1 MSEQVIGF
9 VGVGRMGA
17 PMAGRLLDAGRSL
30 VVFDTSHDA
39 VQALTA
45 RGAQAAASAADV
57 ASKADVVLLSLPT
70 PPVVEKVGAEVLT
83 GTRVKTMVDLSTTG
97 PSVASRVGAA
107 AAAKN
112 VAWVDSPVSGGIP
125 GATAGTL
132 AVMVSC
138 PEATWPE
145 VDPILKTFGK
155 TFYVGAKPGLA
166 QIAKLANNLLS
177 AAAMVLSSEAVAM
190 GVKAG
195 LNPRTLL
202 DIINAGSGRNTA
214 TMDKMPRCVLPGTFD
229 FGFAIG
235 LSYKDVRLAIDEAE
249 ALGVPMVAGAAVRQ
263 MLAIT
268 QAKYGFDADFTEIA
282 RVLEEWAGVQI
293 RA

>member
-1 MSEQVIGF
+1 MAEQVIGF
-9 VGVGRMGA
+9 VGVGRMGG

-30 VVFDTSHDA
+30 VVFDTSADA
-39 VQALTA
+39 VRALTA
-45 RGAQAAASAADV
+45 RGAQAAASAEEV

-70 PPVVEKVGAEVLT
+70 PPVVEKVGAEVLK

-97 PSVASRVGAA
+97 PSVASRVGAS

-177 AAAMVLSSEAVAM
+177 AAALVLSSEAVAM

-195 LNPRTLL
+195 LNPKVLL

-282 RVLEEWAGVQI
+282 RVLEDWAGVQI